1 MAMEGKLLKNKW
13 CVYRHTSPSGKIY
26 IGITSKNPEIRW
38 SKGVGYHK
46 HVYFGRAIDK
56 YGWDNIKHE
65 ILLKDVSKPEAIYAE
80 RYLIRWYK
88 LHNLSYNITDGGDGV
103 SGIIFSKESRDK
115 ISKALT
121 GIKRRLETRNLL
133 SKHFS
138 KPVLQ
143 LDPDTEEMLHEYPS
157 AKEASVALGHSKEGT
172 AILNVINGR
181 NKTAYGYKWKR
192 KSQK

>member
-1 MAMEGKLLKNKW
+1 MEEKSPKNKW
-13 CVYRHTSPSGKIY
+13 CVYRHTSPSGKVY

-38 SKGVGYHK
+38 CKGIGYHK
-46 HVYFGRAIDK
+46 HIYFGRAIAK

-65 ILLKDVSKPEAIYAE
+65 ILLKDISKSEAIYTE
-80 RYLIRWYK
+80 RYLIKWYK
-88 LHNLSYNITDGGDGV
+88 SHNLSYNITDGGDGV

-115 ISKALT
+115 ISTALT
-121 GIKRRLETRNLL
+121 GIKRGSETRKLL

-143 LDPDTEEMLHEYPS
+143 LDPDTEEVLHEYPS
-157 AKEASVALGHSKEGT
+157 AKEASLALGHSKEGT